1 MKSYDVAKFDE
12 IYMKI
17 IDKNMKQ
24 YDNTMFFFLSNQMKN
39 KESPSKNSENIS
51 YFLKNL
57 SIYNKVFYPTN
68 FFDNPLDQNNSFY
81 LIDKVSQ
88 AVQLLNIFGSSSI
101 SIKDDQTMLVLP
113 NFLYNIKI
121 YYNRKYLVP
130 RSAKIGL
137 LAFNKFFMEMSVKK
151 PLNQRNFNS
160 FYALLRGADQELLA
174 SLDLSNKVDSYKL
187 LNKTETSNWEIKEDL
202 NNYNILNQIF
212 KAFNFTNDDVTH
224 VYRTL
229 AFILHISNIEF
240 DKNSNN
246 EVTGVKSI
254 KTLHKVLNL
263 KEEKLMESLEKSFLY
278 RISVNLQQ
286 MQTSTRFKQED
297 AYNNLNIIIRD
308 LYEKLFMFIIEKI
321 NKTLFNESIISK
333 QALDEKLFKEVSII
347 DISNNSNC
355 FSRSNAFDLLH
366 FYISEKSY
374 DLIQKVKIDYML
386 NVYRNAKLNFSKFTY
401 NYDQTFENILSF
413 FDNSRNGFL
422 RQLHEHSM
430 QRKVKDSELL
440 NKLETN
446 KTVTITHNNHI
457 VNLNFKHIDGDYTFS
472 LSEVI
477 DTNLVDIN
485 YNLINILDIMVN
497 IIKSPTEE
505 VLKVFLQEKGQNTFI
520 NEGTNNFNKF
530 LEENSISK
538 KLFVY
543 YIPQSNFEMN
553 LDELMRK
560 PKSLVA
566 LNQIRKIRIESYVEN
581 ILNKFNKFMSYKDFC
596 VRYQTL
602 YENVN
607 SDRPGDMSKVD
618 ENDSSLIV
626 IVNYIIKGL
635 NIDKSSVYFGENNM
649 ILLTNIAFKILEE
662 KLKLHNSQN
671 EKAGHKLL
679 TIFKM
684 IQLKKVSL
692 FVNLVC

>member
-1 MKSYDVAKFDE
+1 
-12 IYMKI
+12 
-17 IDKNMKQ
+17 
-24 YDNTMFFFLSNQMKN
+24 
-39 KESPSKNSENIS
+39 
-51 YFLKNL
+51 
-57 SIYNKVFYPTN
+57 
-68 FFDNPLDQNNSFY
+68 
-81 LIDKVSQ
+81 
-88 AVQLLNIFGSSSI
+88 
-101 SIKDDQTMLVLP
+101 
-113 NFLYNIKI
+113 
-121 YYNRKYLVP
+121 
-130 RSAKIGL
+130 
-137 LAFNKFFMEMSVKK
+137 
-151 PLNQRNFNS
+151 
-160 FYALLRGADQELLA
+160 
-174 SLDLSNKVDSYKL
+174 
-187 LNKTETSNWEIKEDL
+187 
-202 NNYNILNQIF
+202 
-212 KAFNFTNDDVTH
+212 
-224 VYRTL
+224 
-229 AFILHISNIEF
+229 
-240 DKNSNN
+240 
-246 EVTGVKSI
+246 
-254 KTLHKVLNL
+254 
-263 KEEKLMESLEKSFLY
+263 
-278 RISVNLQQ
+278 
-286 MQTSTRFKQED
+286 
-297 AYNNLNIIIRD
+297 
-308 LYEKLFMFIIEKI
+308 
-321 NKTLFNESIISK
+321 
-333 QALDEKLFKEVSII
+333 
-347 DISNNSNC
+347 
-355 FSRSNAFDLLH
+355 
-366 FYISEKSY
+366 
-374 DLIQKVKIDYML
+374 
-386 NVYRNAKLNFSKFTY
+386 
-401 NYDQTFENILSF
+401 
-413 FDNSRNGFL
+413 
-422 RQLHEHSM
+422 
-430 QRKVKDSELL
+430 
-440 NKLETN
+440 
-446 KTVTITHNNHI
+446 
-457 VNLNFKHIDGDYTFS
+457 LNFKHIDGDYTFS

-477 DTNLVDIN
+477 DSNLVDIN

-671 EKAGHKLL
+671 EKAGHRLL